1 MNRVEKQ
8 VAEEVHDL
16 LLEARPERDDVSLAR
31 AAEITSVRDPN
42 ANDDFRANVCVAVQR
57 LQSRRS
63 PRCERKRSRK
73 PPARRF

>member
-42 ANDDFRANVCVAVQR
+42 ANDDFRANVSVA
-57 LQSRRS
+57 
-63 PRCERKRSRK
+63 
-73 PPARRF
+73 